1 MTTATRPRSKAKA
14 DLATIPDGLTIGN
27 KFVHDDAGQ
36 RTADR
41 INGKAATLAKAIAEH
56 FEHRDE
62 ILTSAWDMPL
72 RVLVANG
79 AEFKRERAEL
89 LQDIIQHLTE
99 LQAALTQFVAGCRAA
114 VNKAETDYHCGIDQ
128 LEETSRAAG
137 VDEFSLPA
145 GEHVA
150 ADMEGARELF
160 RRRLGN
166 DPQALARMAVWNR
179 AKNTYAILQSMLPR
193 QATVEWAVS
202 YLAYPVAHT
211 DLPQFVVNLFSE
223 NAVTNTQQSNPVIS
237 RHLPNGLPLAEGKR
251 VRMA

>member
-1 MTTATRPRSKAKA
+1 MTATVTKKPKRA
-14 DLATIPDGLTIGN
+14 DIATIPSGLAIPN

-41 INGKAATLAKAIAEH
+41 VNGKAATLAKAIVEH

-89 LQDIIQHLTE
+89 LQDIMQHLVE
-99 LQAALTQFVAGCRAA
+99 LQAALPSFIAGCRAA
-114 VNKAETDYHCGIDQ
+114 IDEAEADYYRCIDQ

-137 VDEFSLPA
+137 VDEFSLPG
-145 GEHVA
+145 GEHA
-150 ADMEGARELF
+150 ADDMEGARELL

-179 AKNTYAILQSMLPR
+179 AKDTYAVLQSMLPR
-193 QATVEWAVS
+193 TANSEWAAS
-202 YLAYPVAHT
+202 YLSYPVAHT
-211 DLPQFVVNLFSE
+211 DLPAFVVNLFSE
-223 NAVTNTQQSNPVIS
+223 TTTANHQQAVSPIS
-237 RHLPNGLPLAEGKR
+237 RHLPNGLPLAVGKR
-251 VRMA
+251 VAGVR